1 MKIITFLILMCSV
14 TIVWGQNPSNGRFMP
29 VEEVRPGMKGVGRTV
44 FEGTAI
50 QDFQVEILGV
60 LKNVQPKQDLIL
72 ARLSGGPLEKTGVI
86 QGMSGSPVY
95 INGRLIGA
103 VAYSFPFAKDPI
115 AGIQPILQML
125 DILDKRP
132 VPGAVP
138 AAASVGEIVPAQTP
152 AAFVSG
158 LLEKARAGVSLQ
170 EILGYPQS
178 PASAGGTL
186 THIPIPL
193 SIAGASPSV
202 FQQFGSFLGTYGFS
216 LVQSGASGSPLNLP
230 STPSKQLE
238 PGSAVSAMLVRGDL
252 DISANGTVTHVDG
265 NKVYAFGHPF
275 LTAGPLDLPM
285 SNAYIISS
293 LARLDSSSKVA
304 VPVDIVGAFRQDR
317 STGILGNMTE
327 KPSMIPLTVRVKSS
341 NDVTTPYKFEL
352 VNDRYLT
359 PLLASLT
366 VINAI
371 GASERA
377 LGEMTLNV
385 TGKIQL
391 KGSDPVNISNI
402 STGDASSSVV
412 ASLAAVAPIQYLLTS
427 GFDGNLI
434 QGIDLDI
441 TTIDRKTSATL
452 ERISISKDEVHPGD
466 TVTLTAQLRGAR
478 GEILIEEYPVVIPS
492 GLSKGNVQ
500 LVVGDGS
507 TVTASELRRG
517 VTGAPPGLAA
527 AVRELNKLRR
537 NDRLYVKIVSSEPGV
552 VIGGEEYP
560 SLPPSMIAL
569 LDSGRASTRTVAPM
583 SNSTVVEY
591 EMPQSRY
598 VLQGQRSLTLSVKP

>member
-1 MKIITFLILMCSV
+1 MKKLITILIFACSV
-14 TIVWGQNPSNGRFMP
+14 NIVVGQNLPGGRFMT
-29 VEEVRPGMKGVGRTV
+29 VDDVRPGMKGIGRTV

-103 VAYSFPFAKDPI
+103 VAYSFPFAKEPI
-115 AGIQPILQML
+115 AGIQPISQMF
-125 DILDKRP
+125 DVLDKRP
-132 VPGAVP
+132 VPSAIP
-138 AAASVGEIVPAQTP
+138 AAASVDNIVPAQTP
-152 AAFVSG
+152 AAFVSE
-158 LLEKARAGVSLQ
+158 LLEKARAGSSLQ
-170 EILGYPQS
+170 EILSYPQA
-178 PASAGGTL
+178 PAATGGAL

-202 FQQFGSFLGTYGFS
+202 FQQFGPFFGTHGFS
-216 LVQSGASGSPLNLP
+216 LVQSGASGGALNLP

-252 DISANGTVTHVDG
+252 DISANGTV
-265 NKVYAFGHPF
+265 KVYAFGHPF

-285 SNAYIISS
+285 SSAYIISS
-293 LARLDSSSKVA
+293 LARLDASSKVA
-304 VPVDIVGAFRQDR
+304 VPVEVVGAFRQDR

-327 KPSMIPLTVRVKSS
+327 MPKMIPMSVRVKSS
-341 NDVTTPYKFEL
+341 NDQITPYRFEV
-352 VNDRYLT
+352 VNDRFLT

-391 KGSDPVNISNI
+391 KGSEAVNISNI
-402 STGDASSSVV
+402 STGDQNGSVV

-434 QGIDLDI
+434 EGIDLDI
-441 TTIDRKTSATL
+441 ATIDRKTNATL
-452 ERISISKDEVHPGD
+452 ERISINKDEVRPGD

-478 GEILIEEYPVVIPS
+478 GEILIEEHPVVIPS
-492 GLSKGNVQ
+492 GLSRGNVQ

-517 VTGAPPGLAA
+517 ATGAPPGLAA

-552 VIGGEEYP
+552 VIGGEEFP

-583 SNSTVVEY
+583 SSSTVVEY
-591 EMPQSRY
+591 ELPQSRY